1 MKFMLEFPAKG
12 SPFAA
17 SRPEDLREAL
27 RMLQGA
33 FEKGTL
39 DCAYSKVGGGGYA
52 VVNADSVADLRML
65 LRKLNVHD
73 VNVQPVSALSDV
85 IEGYLDF
92 HESGAHEEHLKKRA
106 DYMAHAAAGYPQAE

>member
-17 SRPEDLREAL
+17 SRPEDLREAMRL
-27 RMLQGA
+27 LGNA
-33 FEKGTL
+33 LEKGTF

-52 VVNADSVADLRML
+52 VVNSDSIADLRVL

-73 VNVQPVSALSDV
+73 VNIQPVSATLDV
-85 IEGYLDF
+85 MQGYLDF
-92 HESGAHEEHLKKRA
+92 HESGEAEAYRQKA
-106 DYMAHAAAGYPQAE
+106 MSYAAHAAAGYEQK